1 MKRTRYLSFALTLST
16 VSLAQTQGF
25 DFKGLPLGS
34 SVADVKAQHPD
45 YYCRSTPGSPL
56 GDTNCSLSPEMKC
69 LMEQAPYPDN
79 RSCREAVVK
88 AMTYAGVRADISLMF
103 YEDKLGMAR
112 VAFGSDGF
120 ASVIASMREKYGE
133 PTTKKSE
140 PITNHMGATFENQIL
155 EWKSGGATVQ
165 AEKYASRVD
174 RSSVKVFLDSYMT
187 EFEKRKGAKAQQ
199 GAKDL

>member
-1 MKRTRYLSFALTLST
+1 MKRTLYLSFALTLST
-16 VSLAQTQGF
+16 ASLAQNQGF
-25 DFKGLPLGS
+25 DFKGLSLGS
-34 SVADVKAQHPD
+34 SVADIKAKHPD
-45 YYCRSTPGSPL
+45 YYCKSTSGGLL
-56 GDTNCSLSPEMKC
+56 GDANCSLSPEMKC
-69 LMEQAPYPDN
+69 LMEQGPYPDN

-103 YEDKLGMAR
+103 YEDKLGMVR
-112 VAFGSDGF
+112 VTFGSDGF
-120 ASVIASMREKYGE
+120 AASIESMREKYGE

-140 PITNHMGATFENQIL
+140 PITNRLGATFENQIL
-155 EWKSGGATVQ
+155 EWKNGGATVQ

-187 EFEKRKGAKAQQ
+187 EFEKRRGAKAQQ